1 LNRSELNQ
9 NQLMLRSQSLKS
21 KLKNVATR
29 RHIPSLSL
37 VCLFFALLPSAFA
50 QADFTMQGAAFSPTA
65 VNPGG
70 TSSFNLTLG
79 TLNGFNSTVAL
90 TCAVTPQQTSG
101 TTPAC
106 EVSPATVSPPAGASV
121 TVTTQPLDGKP
132 VIPGLYTITVTGT
145 SGSTTHTAQENITVL
160 AVTPQFT
167 VTVVTA
173 VAPSSVHAG
182 SGGTGTVQI
191 TPINGYSGSVT
202 LSCSSITPLVTIPP
216 VCSFNPSVV
225 TVSGVVATA
234 TISINTVGPVA
245 ERTAPP
251 ARNFYAFWLSLPIL
265 GFAGMGAGSRRSRRA
280 WILLC
285 LLVAA
290 GSFLLVPAC
299 GNNHVATT
307 NISGLTPKNTYAFT
321 VIGVDQDGNT
331 SSNTGTST
339 ASPSVTLTVD

>member
-1 LNRSELNQ
+1 
-9 NQLMLRSQSLKS
+9 MLRSQSLKS
-21 KLKNVATR
+21 NLKTSAMR
-29 RHIPSLSL
+29 SYIKALCLASLFL
-37 VCLFFALLPSAFA
+37 ALLPAASA
-50 QADFTMQGAAFSPTA
+50 QADFTLQASPFAPTA
-65 VNPGG
+65 LNPGG
-70 TSSFNLTLG
+70 TASSNLTLG

-90 TCAVTPQQTSG
+90 TCAVTPQQTAG
-101 TTPAC
+101 TTPVC

-121 TVTTQPLDGKP
+121 TVTTETLNGKP

-145 SGSTTHTAQENITVL
+145 AGSTTHIAQENITVL

-167 VTVVTA
+167 VTVTTA

-191 TPINGYSGSVT
+191 TPINGYTGSVT

-234 TISINTVGPVA
+234 TISVSTVGPVA
-245 ERTAPP
+245 EKSEP
-251 ARNFYAFWLSLPIL
+251 ARRIFYAFWLSLPIL
-265 GFAGMGAGSRRSRRA
+265 GLAGIGAGNKRSRRA

-285 LLVAA
+285 LLFVA

-307 NISGLTPKNTYAFT
+307 DINSLTPKNTYTFT
-321 VIGVDQDGNT
+321 VIGVDQDGVT

-339 ASPSVTLTVD
+339 AAPSVTLTVD